1 MYILRTGSCK
11 NEKYIDFSWLWFYV
25 ILWTFYDIQ
34 SGTKISGCTVEIAI
48 NKVSINMTYLYKD
61 VNINFDY
68 LLNNPCIIVIYNK

>member
-25 ILWTFYDIQ
+25 ILWTEHIQ
-34 SGTKISGCTVEIAI
+34 SGTKISGWTVEIAI
-48 NKVSINMTYLYKD
+48 NKVSINMTCLYKD